1 MKLNT
6 KSFLTLSNQTIKLMD
21 TEEGELIIEGYANTV
36 AKDRGGDVITASAWQ
51 TQNSL
56 ENYKKNPV
64 ILAFHDHSKPIGTAV
79 EVEPTELGL
88 RLVAKISK
96 AAGALY
102 ELVRD
107 NVLRTFSVGFI
118 IHDAEYDSKSD
129 TFFITDV
136 ELLEVSVVSVPM
148 NQDSTFQVRKSIEGS
163 FEDIKQLFVKQQS
176 PNDNNTGNSLM
187 NEDLKAAIAEAMK
200 NAAAEQKRI
209 ADQEAAEKAKA
220 EADAAARK
228 AEALNAAKAVIEEVT
243 QKLNASDQEFSKTIK
258 KLEDQILAQKDE
270 ISQLL
275 ASSKKGAFNP
285 SAISSAINGAP
296 SASEIKDIEN
306 VYLLGL
312 ATKKFGDEM
321 FETSLGKKMKEKA
334 VNTSSSFEVSSE
346 AYETVFTTNLIKDV
360 ESRLVIA
367 PLFREIT
374 MTAANLTIPV
384 EPGRAYAAWV
394 NASTYGTDAT
404 TGPEISGALT
414 EITLKTYKLAGKSYL
429 TDETSEDAIIA
440 MLPLIRE
447 RLVTSHV
454 ATIERDFLRGNGVAV
469 PVKGLTQIATEDSL
483 VITTAAKADGSV
495 KVTGDLL
502 HKARR
507 RLGLKGLDISNLAIL
522 VSLDA
527 YYDLLEDP
535 AFQDMD
541 KVGDAAIKRTGQ
553 VGRMYGLPVMVCGEF
568 APKAVNVPFAVMAY
582 LPDLVVPRQRG
593 ATVQTDYD
601 VEKQRRVIV
610 ATQRLNLEKLFDNCV
625 VSLTYAAT

>member
-1 MKLNT
+1 MKLNS

-21 TEEGELIIEGYANTV
+21 TEEGDLIIEGYANTIT
-36 AKDRGGDVITASAWQ
+36 KDRGGDVIPASAWR
-51 TQNSL
+51 TRNAL
-56 ENYKKNPV
+56 DNYKKNPV
-64 ILAFHDHSKPIGTAV
+64 LLAFHDHSKPIGVAT

-102 ELVRD
+102 ELVKEG
-107 NVLRTFSVGFI
+107 VLRTFSVGFI
-118 IHDAEYDSKSD
+118 IHDAEYDSKTD
-129 TFFITDV
+129 TFFINDV

-148 NQDSTFQVRKSIEGS
+148 NQDSTFQVRKGLEGS
-163 FEDIKQLFVKQQS
+163 FEDIKKLFVEQQS
-176 PNDNNTGNSLM
+176 QNDKGTKLM
-187 NEDLKAAIAEAMK
+187 NEELKAAIALAMK
-200 NAAAEQKRI
+200 EAAAEQKRL
-209 ADQEAAEKAKA
+209 ADQEVAEKTRLEA
-220 EADAAARK
+220 EAASRK
-228 AEALNAAKAVIEEVT
+228 AEALLAAKAVIDEVT
-243 QKLNASDQEFSKTIK
+243 SKLGASEKEFANTIK
-258 KLEDQILAQKDE
+258 KLEDQIIAQKEE
-270 ISQLL
+270 ISQIL

-285 SAISSAINGAP
+285 SAINSAMLGAP
-296 SASEIKDIEN
+296 TAAEVKDIEN

-360 ESRLVIA
+360 EARLVIA

-384 EPGRAYAAWV
+384 EPGRAYASWV

-404 TGPEISGALT
+404 TGPEITGALT

-454 ATIERDFLRGNGVAV
+454 ATIERDFLRGNGTTV
-469 PVKGLTQIATEDSL
+469 PVKGLTQIAVEDSK
-483 VITTAAKADGSV
+483 VIVTAAKSDGSV

-568 APKAVNVPFAVMAY
+568 APKAVSVPFAVMAY